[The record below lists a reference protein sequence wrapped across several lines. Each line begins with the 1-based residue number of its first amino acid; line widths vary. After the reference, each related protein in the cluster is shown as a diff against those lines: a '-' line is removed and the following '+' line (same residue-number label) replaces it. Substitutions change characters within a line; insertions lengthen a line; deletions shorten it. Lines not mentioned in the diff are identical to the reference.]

1 MRMAILSDNI
11 SQFWSKLGQ
20 SNEQNKLQFMALA
33 KDIGLVISAEELRAA
48 SGLTD
53 ELTDD
58 QLEGV
63 AGGGISNLITAGGK

>member
-20 SNEQNKLQFMALA
+20 SKEQNKLQFMALA
-33 KDIGLVISAEELRAA
+33 KDIGLEISAEELQAA

-63 AGGGISNLITAGGK
+63 SGGADGSSSK

>member
-33 KDIGLVISAEELRAA
+33 KDIGLEISAEELQAA

-58 QLEGV
+58 QLESV
-63 AGGGISNLITAGGK
+63 SGGADGSSSK

>member
-20 SNEQNKLQFMALA
+20 SKEQNKLQFMALA
-33 KDIGLVISAEELRAA
+33 RDIGLEISAEELQAA

-63 AGGGISNLITAGGK
+63 SGGGARNGVK

>member
-1 MRMAILSDNI
+1 MAILSDNI
-11 SQFWSKLGQ
+11 KQFWSKLGQ

-33 KDIGLVISAEELRAA
+33 RDIGLVISAEELQTA

-58 QLEGV
+58 QLDGV
-63 AGGGISNLITAGGK
+63 SGGGDRNGVK

>member
-20 SNEQNKLQFMALA
+20 SKEQNKLQFMALA
-33 KDIGLVISAEELRAA
+33 RDIGLEISAEELQAA

-58 QLEGV
+58 QLDGV
-63 AGGGISNLITAGGK
+63 AGGGDGTSAK

>member
-1 MRMAILSDNI
+1 MAILSDNI
-11 SQFWSKLGQ
+11 KQFWSKLGQ

-33 KDIGLVISAEELRAA
+33 KDIGLEISAEELQAA

-63 AGGGISNLITAGGK
+63 AGGRNALGVK

>member
-1 MRMAILSDNI
+1 MAILSDNI

-20 SNEQNKLQFMALA
+20 SNEQNKRQFMALA
-33 KDIGLVISAEELRAA
+33 KDIGLEISAEELQAA

-58 QLEGV
+58 QLDGV
-63 AGGGISNLITAGGK
+63 SGGRGEFDTK

>member
-33 KDIGLVISAEELRAA
+33 KDIGLEISAEELQAA

-63 AGGGISNLITAGGK
+63 SGGGISNLITAGGK

>member
-1 MRMAILSDNI
+1 MRMAILIDNI

-33 KDIGLVISAEELRAA
+33 KDIGLEISAEELQAA
-48 SGLTD
+48 LGLTD

-58 QLEGV
+58 QLDGV
-63 AGGGISNLITAGGK
+63 SGGADGSSSK

>member
-1 MRMAILSDNI
+1 MAILSDNI

-33 KDIGLVISAEELRAA
+33 KGIGLEISAEELQAA
-48 SGLTD
+48 LGLTD

-58 QLEGV
+58 QLDGI
-63 AGGGISNLITAGGK
+63 AGGRTELGVK

>member
-1 MRMAILSDNI
+1 MAILSDNI

-33 KDIGLVISAEELRAA
+33 KDIGLEISAEELQAA

-58 QLEGV
+58 QLDGV
-63 AGGGISNLITAGGK
+63 AGGRNDFGHK

>member
-1 MRMAILSDNI
+1 MAILSDNI

-20 SNEQNKLQFMALA
+20 SKEQNKLQFMALA
-33 KDIGLVISAEELRAA
+33 RDIGLEISAEELQAA

-58 QLEGV
+58 QLEPV
-63 AGGGISNLITAGGK
+63 ASGWDGGSSK

>member
-33 KDIGLVISAEELRAA
+33 KDIGLEISAEELQAA

-53 ELTDD
+53 EFD
-58 QLEGV
+58 
-63 AGGGISNLITAGGK
+63 

>member
-1 MRMAILSDNI
+1 MAILSDNI

-33 KDIGLVISAEELRAA
+33 KDIGLEISAEELQAA

-58 QLEGV
+58 QLDGV
-63 AGGGISNLITAGGK
+63 AGGGNPNGVK

>member
-1 MRMAILSDNI
+1 MAILSDNI

-20 SNEQNKLQFMALA
+20 SKEQNKLQFMALA
-33 KDIGLVISAEELRAA
+33 RDIGLEISAEELQAA

-58 QLEGV
+58 QLDGV
-63 AGGGISNLITAGGK
+63 AGGRTTDD

>member
-1 MRMAILSDNI
+1 MAILSDNI

-33 KDIGLVISAEELRAA
+33 KDIGLVISAEELQAA

-58 QLEGV
+58 QLDGV
-63 AGGGISNLITAGGK
+63 AGGDSGGFAGK

>member
-1 MRMAILSDNI
+1 MTKTPKSSKIWGLNI
-11 SQFWSKLGQ
+11 DLHSV
-20 SNEQNKLQFMALA
+20 FMALA
-33 KDIGLVISAEELRAA
+33 KDIGLEISAEELQAA

-63 AGGGISNLITAGGK
+63 SGGADGSSSK

>member
-1 MRMAILSDNI
+1 MAILSDNI

-33 KDIGLVISAEELRAA
+33 KDIGLEISAEELQAA

-58 QLEGV
+58 QLDGV
-63 AGGGISNLITAGGK
+63 AGGRSSDSNTEGK

>member
-1 MRMAILSDNI
+1 MAILSDNI

-20 SNEQNKLQFMALA
+20 SKEQNKLQFMALA
-33 KDIGLVISAEELRAA
+33 KDIGLEISAEELQTA

-63 AGGGISNLITAGGK
+63 SGGGDGTSAK

>member
-1 MRMAILSDNI
+1 MAILSDNI
-11 SQFWSKLGQ
+11 NQFWSKLGQ

-33 KDIGLVISAEELRAA
+33 KDIGLEISAEELQAA

-58 QLEGV
+58 QLDGV
-63 AGGGISNLITAGGK
+63 SGGRGEFDTK

>member
-1 MRMAILSDNI
+1 MAILSDNI

-33 KDIGLVISAEELRAA
+33 KDIGLKISAEELQAA

-58 QLEGV
+58 QLDGV
-63 AGGGISNLITAGGK
+63 SGGRGEFDTK

>member
-1 MRMAILSDNI
+1 MAILSDNI

-33 KDIGLVISAEELRAA
+33 KDIGLVISAEELQTA

-58 QLEGV
+58 QLDGV
-63 AGGGISNLITAGGK
+63 SGGGDRNGVK

>member
-1 MRMAILSDNI
+1 MTTSNN
-11 SQFWSKLGQ
+11 FGQ

-33 KDIGLVISAEELRAA
+33 RDIGLEISAEELQTA

-63 AGGGISNLITAGGK
+63 SGGGDRNGVK

>member
-1 MRMAILSDNI
+1 MAILSDNI
-11 SQFWSKLGQ
+11 NQFWSKLGQ

-33 KDIGLVISAEELRAA
+33 KDIGLEISAEELQAA

-63 AGGGISNLITAGGK
+63 SGGADGSSSK

>member
-33 KDIGLVISAEELRAA
+33 KDIGLEISAEELQAA

-58 QLEGV
+58 QLDGV
-63 AGGGISNLITAGGK
+63 AGGADPLAAWLK

>member
-1 MRMAILSDNI
+1 
-11 SQFWSKLGQ
+11 
-20 SNEQNKLQFMALA
+20 MALA
-33 KDIGLVISAEELRAA
+33 KDIGLVISAEELQAA

-63 AGGGISNLITAGGK
+63 SGGGDRNGVK

>member
-1 MRMAILSDNI
+1 MAILSDNI
-11 SQFWSKLGQ
+11 SQLWSKLGQ
-20 SNEQNKLQFMALA
+20 SKEQNKRQFMALA
-33 KDIGLVISAEELRAA
+33 RDIGLEISAEELQAA

-63 AGGGISNLITAGGK
+63 AGGWDGSSSK

>member
-1 MRMAILSDNI
+1 MAILSDNI

-20 SNEQNKLQFMALA
+20 SKEQNKLQFMALA
-33 KDIGLVISAEELRAA
+33 RDIGLEISAEELQAA

-58 QLEGV
+58 QLDGV
-63 AGGGISNLITAGGK
+63 SGGRGEFDTK

>member
-1 MRMAILSDNI
+1 MVSFGLVNNI

-33 KDIGLVISAEELRAA
+33 KDIGLEISAEELQAA

-58 QLEGV
+58 QLDGV
-63 AGGGISNLITAGGK
+63 AGGRTTDDWDSK

>member
-11 SQFWSKLGQ
+11 KQFWSKLGQ

-33 KDIGLVISAEELRAA
+33 RDIGLVISAEELQTA

-58 QLEGV
+58 QLDGV
-63 AGGGISNLITAGGK
+63 SGGGDRNGVK

>member
-20 SNEQNKLQFMALA
+20 SKEQNKLQFMALA
-33 KDIGLVISAEELRAA
+33 KDIGLVISAEELQAA

-58 QLEGV
+58 QLEAV
-63 AGGGISNLITAGGK
+63 AGGGDGTSAK

>member
-1 MRMAILSDNI
+1 MTTSNN
-11 SQFWSKLGQ
+11 FGQ

-33 KDIGLVISAEELRAA
+33 RDIGLEISAEELQAA

-58 QLEGV
+58 QLDGV
-63 AGGGISNLITAGGK
+63 AGGGNPNGVK

>member
-1 MRMAILSDNI
+1 MAILSDNI

-33 KDIGLVISAEELRAA
+33 KDIGLEISAEELQAA

-63 AGGGISNLITAGGK
+63 SGGGDRNGVK

>member
-1 MRMAILSDNI
+1 MAILSDNI

-33 KDIGLVISAEELRAA
+33 KDIGLEISAEELQAA

-63 AGGGISNLITAGGK
+63 AGGRNELGVK